1 MRQGAATERRRLI
14 LRQALGYAHCFA
26 ALFLLS
32 QLASRGQAEQWLL
45 LPWWAVVLMYYVYLA
60 EDPRTLGP
68 VALGS
73 DDYAAWGASA
83 AR

>member
-1 MRQGAATERRRLI
+1 MPQAGRWNSTCCEEGSRCANVRRSRRTRQHNRRQIVGERH
-14 LRQALGYAHCFA
+14 G
-26 ALFLLS
+26 
-32 QLASRGQAEQWLL
+32 GQE
-45 LPWWAVVLMYYVYLA
+45 VYLA

>member
-1 MRQGAATERRRLI
+1 MTSGPLGFA
-14 LRQALGYAHCFA
+14 QAID
-26 ALFLLS
+26 
-32 QLASRGQAEQWLL
+32 E
-45 LPWWAVVLMYYVYLA
+45 VYLA